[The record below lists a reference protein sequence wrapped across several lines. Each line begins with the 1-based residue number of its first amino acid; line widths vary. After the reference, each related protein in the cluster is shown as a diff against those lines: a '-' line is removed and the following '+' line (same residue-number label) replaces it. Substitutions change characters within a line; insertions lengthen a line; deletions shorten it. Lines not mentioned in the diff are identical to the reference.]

1 MVLQYIN
8 ALKWPVIAALAIFF
22 FHTPV
27 RTMLRQV
34 QRLRV
39 AAFGAEAEIERQA
52 EVLAADVAAAA
63 DRVQLRWP
71 TIPGGANRISLVET
85 QRDYRDFSAC
95 DDTGRTHAR
104 SPEADEPLDPAWR
117 PIDPARDHFED
128 PRTGLRQPWPDDPT
142 TLYWWLPTFWRRNA
156 HNK

>member
-1 MVLQYIN
+1 MSTRYPCPSCGHHV
-8 ALKWPVIAALAIFF
+8 FDE
-22 FHTPV
+22 TPGSFDICSV
-27 RTMLRQV
+27 CTW
-34 QRLRV
+34 
-39 AAFGAEAEIERQA
+39 E
-52 EVLAADVAAAA
+52 D

-71 TIPGGANRISLVET
+71 TIPGGANRISLVEA
-85 QRDYRDFSAC
+85 QRNYRDFSAC
-95 DDTGRTHAR
+95 DDRGRTHAR